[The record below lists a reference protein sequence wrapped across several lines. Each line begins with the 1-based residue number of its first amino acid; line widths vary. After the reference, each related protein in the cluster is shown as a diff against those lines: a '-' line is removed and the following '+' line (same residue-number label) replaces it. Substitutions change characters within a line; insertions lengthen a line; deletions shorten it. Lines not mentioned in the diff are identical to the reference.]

1 MKKQR
6 SDNNRILLTSHH
18 PLEGMHRLTLCQ
30 LQALEYRWL
39 TTIDSF
45 VAAAST
51 EDGRAGLCRALD
63 VEPEA
68 LDVLLQDARDSL
80 GEERYRE
87 LSTARA
93 GGPTGALWDGE
104 SVRRVDDEPDD
115 VDKEP

>member
-1 MKKQR
+1 MNKQE
-6 SDNNRILLTSHH
+6 SDNNRILINPR
-18 PLEGMHRLTLCQ
+18 PLEGMRRLTPSQ

-51 EDGRAGLCRALD
+51 EEGRAGLCIALD
-63 VEPEA
+63 VKSET

-87 LSTARA
+87 LSAARP
-93 GGPTGALWDGE
+93 GGSTGALWNGE

-115 VDKEP
+115 GGNEP

>member
-1 MKKQR
+1 MNKQG
-6 SDNNRILLTSHH
+6 SDDNRIFINTH
-18 PLEGMHRLTLCQ
+18 PLEGMRRLTPSQ

-51 EDGRAGLCRALD
+51 DEGRAGLCIALD

-68 LDVLLQDARDSL
+68 LDALLQDARDSL

-87 LSTARA
+87 LSAARP
-93 GGPTGALWDGE
+93 GGPTGALWNGE
-104 SVRRVDDEPDD
+104 SGRRVDDEPDD
-115 VDKEP
+115 GGNEP